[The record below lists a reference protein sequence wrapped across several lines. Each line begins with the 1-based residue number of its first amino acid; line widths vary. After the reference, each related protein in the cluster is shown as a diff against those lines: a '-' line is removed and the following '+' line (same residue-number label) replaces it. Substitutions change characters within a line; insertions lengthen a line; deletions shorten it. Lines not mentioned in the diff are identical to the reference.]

1 LRKQLF
7 KTKMWQRVKESG
19 FYKLIKNKFFI
30 ATLIFAVWV
39 IFIDKNSLIDWFH
52 IRLNIV
58 RQERQIEYYKNEIKS
73 IDEKLQELSSN
84 LDSLEKFAREQYY
97 FHEDDEDLFI
107 VEETK

>member
-1 LRKQLF
+1 
-7 KTKMWQRVKESG
+7 MWQRVKETG
-19 FYKLIKNKFFI
+19 FYKFIKNKFFI

-107 VEETK
+107 VEEKK